1 MTSSALLSRKNAVI
15 VFIAFASAYFL
26 SSLVRA
32 ITATLSPTLTTE
44 FQLQSSDLGLLAGG
58 YFFGFALTQLPL
70 GNWLDRHGPKKVL
83 LGFLSL
89 SVLGCILFSIAT
101 DFSALLLARVITGIG
116 VSACLMA
123 PLTGYRRW
131 FDAGTQIRA
140 NSWMLMSGSVGML
153 ASTLPVQWLM
163 PIWGWRP
170 IFIGLGLLIVLSM
183 LLITWTAPAW
193 KQTQTATKPGG
204 LFSGYGEVWRHPY
217 FKRLMPMGFF
227 CYAGLVAMQTLWAG
241 PWMVRVSGYSA
252 DEGAWG
258 LFVINV
264 VMMFTFWAWGFIN
277 PWLATKGWDANKI
290 MTWGVPLSLM
300 VSVWIAQNGQNAGL
314 ISWVLFCVTSSFVSI
329 SQPALGMAF
338 PATLVGRALSAYNL
352 VIFSGI
358 FVVQWGFGLLVD
370 LLKQIGWS
378 NEQAYQGA
386 MGTFAFFCISS
397 YLYFLHNK
405 VDNPSIPTAE
415 T

>member
-26 SSLVRA
+26 SALVRA

-101 DFSALLLARVITGIG
+101 DFSALLLARVITEIG

>member
-1 MTSSALLSRKNAVI
+1 
-15 VFIAFASAYFL
+15 
-26 SSLVRA
+26 
-32 ITATLSPTLTTE
+32 
-44 FQLQSSDLGLLAGG
+44 
-58 YFFGFALTQLPL
+58 
-70 GNWLDRHGPKKVL
+70 
-83 LGFLSL
+83 
-89 SVLGCILFSIAT
+89 
-101 DFSALLLARVITGIG
+101 
-116 VSACLMA
+116 
-123 PLTGYRRW
+123 
-131 FDAGTQIRA
+131 
-140 NSWMLMSGSVGML
+140 
-153 ASTLPVQWLM
+153 
-163 PIWGWRP
+163 
-170 IFIGLGLLIVLSM
+170 
-183 LLITWTAPAW
+183 
-193 KQTQTATKPGG
+193 
-204 LFSGYGEVWRHPY
+204 
-217 FKRLMPMGFF
+217 
-227 CYAGLVAMQTLWAG
+227 MQTLWAG

>member
-26 SSLVRA
+26 SALVRA

-140 NSWMLMSGSVGML
+140 NSWMLMYGSVGML

>member
-26 SSLVRA
+26 SALVRA

-131 FDAGTQIRA
+131 FDAGTRIRA
-140 NSWMLMSGSVGML
+140 NSWMLMYGSVGML

>member
-1 MTSSALLSRKNAVI
+1 M
-15 VFIAFASAYFL
+15 
-26 SSLVRA
+26 
-32 ITATLSPTLTTE
+32 
-44 FQLQSSDLGLLAGG
+44 
-58 YFFGFALTQLPL
+58 
-70 GNWLDRHGPKKVL
+70 
-83 LGFLSL
+83 
-89 SVLGCILFSIAT
+89 LGCILFSIAT

>member
-1 MTSSALLSRKNAVI
+1 
-15 VFIAFASAYFL
+15 
-26 SSLVRA
+26 LVRA

>member
-26 SSLVRA
+26 SALVRA

-370 LLKQIGWS
+370 LLKHIGWS

>member
-26 SSLVRA
+26 SALVRA

-300 VSVWIAQNGQNAGL
+300 VSVWIAQNGRNAGL

>member
-26 SSLVRA
+26 SALVRA

-217 FKRLMPMGFF
+217 FKPLMPMGFF

-386 MGTFAFFCISS
+386 MGTFAFFCIIS

>member
-1 MTSSALLSRKNAVI
+1 MTSSTLLSRKSAVI

-26 SSLVRA
+26 SALVRA
-32 ITATLSPTLTTE
+32 ITAILSPTLTTE

-116 VSACLMA
+116 TSACLMA

-131 FDAGTQIRA
+131 FDAGTQLRA
-140 NSWMLMSGSVGML
+140 NSWMLMSASLGML

-170 IFIGLGLLIVLSM
+170 IFIGIALLVVLSM
-183 LLITWTAPAW
+183 LLVTWQAPAW
-193 KQTQTATKPGG
+193 TNTNTATKPGG
-204 LFSGYGEVWRHPY
+204 LFSGYGEVWRHPC
-217 FKRLMPMGFF
+217 FRRLIPMGFF

-252 DEGAWG
+252 EEGAWG

-264 VMMFTFWAWGFIN
+264 VMMFTFWVWGFIN
-277 PWLATKGWDANKI
+277 PWLATRGWDANRI
-290 MTWGVPLSLM
+290 MTWGVPLSLI
-300 VSVWIAQNGQNAGL
+300 VSVWIALNGQNAGL
-314 ISWVLFCVTSSFVSI
+314 ISWVMFCVTSSFVSI

-352 VIFSGI
+352 VIFGGI
-358 FVVQWGFGLLVD
+358 FVIQWGFGLLVD
-370 LLKQIGWS
+370 VLKQAGW
-378 NEQAYQGA
+378 NTEQAYQGA
-386 MGTFAFFCISS
+386 MGVFAFCCISAH
-397 YLYFLHNK
+397 LYFLYYK

>member
-26 SSLVRA
+26 SALVRA

>member
-26 SSLVRA
+26 SALVRA

-170 IFIGLGLLIVLSM
+170 IFIGLALLIVLSM

>member
-26 SSLVRA
+26 SALVRA

-170 IFIGLGLLIVLSM
+170 IFIGFGLLIVLSM